1 MSLAPLFCRLA
12 LSPVLL
18 SPELPPSDFATAT
31 GSPPFALEF
40 AFPDVLPFEVAEPL
54 SADEPQSASTLH
66 VGALAFDDWSMEP
79 PLPPAPPLPPE
90 PPVDDAEL
98 PSLELLCD
106 VEAVLE
112 ADCAAICAATG
123 TFVTVVV
130 FVLFELIVGLQLP
143 NTHVEPGPPAS
154 EAGTTTS
161 AAMETTKPTNHLI
174 LEFKVL
180 VSFRASRDS

>member
-1 MSLAPLFCRLA
+1 MSLEPLFCRLA

-18 SPELPPSDFATAT
+18 SPEFPPSDFATET
-31 GSPPFALEF
+31 GSPPLELAF

-54 SADEPQSASTLH
+54 SADDPQSASTLH

-90 PPVDDAEL
+90 PPEDDAEL
-98 PSLELLCD
+98 PLLELLCD

-130 FVLFELIVGLQLP
+130 CVLFELIVGLQLP

-174 LEFKVL
+174 LEFKV
-180 VSFRASRDS
+180 VSFRVSSDS